1 MNMKITA
8 KEPLSYI
15 DGGPIQTICPYCGH
29 KGTFEAISRD
39 RFIQNKYICGQRLCP
54 DKDCQNHI
62 FVVLDVSRNLLF
74 YYPFRNISL
83 NKENIPASI
92 IKTFDEA
99 VTCHAQNCFV
109 ASAIMIRRT
118 LEEICEE
125 RGAVGKDLQTRIHNL
140 QTKTLLPQE
149 LFDAMDELL
158 LLGEDAAHIE
168 ADTFAQISTQELDVA
183 IEFTTEFLKALYQYS
198 SLLSKMRELKN
209 NIPKQ
214 SELT

>member
-1 MNMKITA
+1 MKITA

-15 DGGPIQTICPYCGH
+15 DGGPIQAICPYCGH

-39 RFIQNKYICGQRLCP
+39 RFIQNQYICGQRLCP
-54 DKDCQNHI
+54 DQDCRGHLFI
-62 FVVLDVSRNLLF
+62 VLDRSGNLLF
-74 YYPFRNISL
+74 HYPFRSVSL
-83 NKENIPASI
+83 KRENIPESI

-125 RGAVGKDLQTRIHNL
+125 RGAVGKDIKTRIRDL

-149 LFDAMDELL
+149 LFDAMDELR
-158 LLGEDAAHIE
+158 LLGNDAAHIE
-168 ADTFAQISTQELDVA
+168 ANTFAQISSQELDVA
-183 IEFTTEFLKALYQYS
+183 IEFTIEFLKALYQYS
-198 SLLSKMRELKN
+198 NLLSKMRELKK

-214 SELT
+214 DELT

>member
-1 MNMKITA
+1 MKITA

-39 RFIQNKYICGQRLCP
+39 RIIQNQYICGQRLCP
-54 DKDCQNHI
+54 DQDCRGHL
-62 FVVLDVSRNLLF
+62 FVVLDRSGNLLF
-74 YYPFRNISL
+74 HYPFRSVSL
-83 NKENIPASI
+83 KKENIPESI

-125 RGAVGKDLQTRIHNL
+125 RGAVGKDLKTRIHDL
-140 QTKTLLPQE
+140 KTKTLLPQE
-149 LFDAMDELL
+149 LFDAMDELRL
-158 LLGEDAAHIE
+158 LDSDAARIE
-168 ADTFAQISTQELDVA
+168 ASTFAQISSQELDVA
-183 IEFTTEFLKALYQYS
+183 IEFTIEFLKALYQYS
-198 SLLSKMRELKN
+198 SLLSKMRELKK

-214 SELT
+214 DELT

>member
-1 MNMKITA
+1 MKITA

-39 RFIQNKYICGQRLCP
+39 RFIQNQYICGQRLCP
-54 DKDCQNHI
+54 DQDCRGHLFI
-62 FVVLDVSRNLLF
+62 VLDRSGNLLF
-74 YYPFRNISL
+74 HYPFRSVSL
-83 NKENIPASI
+83 KRENIPESI

-99 VTCHAQNCFV
+99 VTGHAQNCFV

-125 RGAVGKDLQTRIHNL
+125 RGAVGKDIKTRIRDL

-149 LFDAMDELL
+149 LFDAMDELR
-158 LLGEDAAHIE
+158 LLGNDAAHIE
-168 ADTFAQISTQELDVA
+168 ANTFAQISSQELDVA
-183 IEFTTEFLKALYQYS
+183 IEFTIQFLKALYQYL
-198 SLLSKMRELKN
+198 SL
-209 NIPKQ
+209 IHI
-214 SELT
+214 

>member
-1 MNMKITA
+1 MKITA

-39 RFIQNKYICGQRLCP
+39 RIIQNQYICGQRLCP
-54 DKDCQNHI
+54 DKDCQGHL
-62 FVVLDVSRNLLF
+62 FVVLDRSGNLLF
-74 YYPFRNISL
+74 HYPFRSVSL
-83 NKENIPASI
+83 KKENIPESI

-125 RGAVGKDLQTRIHNL
+125 RGAVGKDLKTRIHDL
-140 QTKTLLPQE
+140 KTKTLLPQE
-149 LFDAMDELL
+149 LFDAMDELRL
-158 LLGEDAAHIE
+158 LDSDAARIE
-168 ADTFAQISTQELDVA
+168 ASTFAQISSQELDVA
-183 IEFTTEFLKALYQYS
+183 IEFTIEFLKALYQYS
-198 SLLSKMRELKN
+198 SLLSKMRELKKN
-209 NIPKQ
+209 VPKQ
-214 SELT
+214 DELT

>member
-1 MNMKITA
+1 MKITA
-8 KEPLSYI
+8 KEPLSYV

-39 RFIQNKYICGQRLCP
+39 RFIQNQYICGQRLCP
-54 DKDCQNHI
+54 DKDCQGHL
-62 FVVLDVSRNLLF
+62 FVVLDRSGNLLF
-74 YYPFRNISL
+74 HYPFRNVSL
-83 NKENIPASI
+83 NKEKIPASI

-125 RGAVGKDLQTRIHNL
+125 RGAVGKDLKTRIRDL

-149 LFDAMDELL
+149 LFDAMDELS
-158 LLGEDAAHIE
+158 LLGDDAAHIE
-168 ADTFAQISTQELDVA
+168 ANTFAQISSQELDVA
-183 IEFTTEFLKALYQYS
+183 IEFTIQFLKALYQYS
-198 SLLSKMRELKN
+198 SLLSKMRELKKS
-209 NIPKQ
+209 IPKQ
-214 SELT
+214 DELL

>member
-1 MNMKITA
+1 MKITA

-39 RFIQNKYICGQRLCP
+39 RFIQNQYICGQRLCP
-54 DKDCQNHI
+54 DQDCRGHLFI
-62 FVVLDVSRNLLF
+62 VLDRSGNLLF
-74 YYPFRNISL
+74 HYPFRSVSL
-83 NKENIPASI
+83 KRENIPESI

-125 RGAVGKDLQTRIHNL
+125 RGAVGKDIKTRIRDL

-149 LFDAMDELL
+149 LFDAMDELR
-158 LLGEDAAHIE
+158 LLGNDAAHIE
-168 ADTFAQISTQELDVA
+168 ANTFAQISSQELDVA
-183 IEFTTEFLKALYQYS
+183 IEFTIEFLKALYQYS
-198 SLLSKMRELKN
+198 NLLSKMRELKKTT
-209 NIPKQ
+209 P
-214 SELT
+214 

>member
-1 MNMKITA
+1 
-8 KEPLSYI
+8 
-15 DGGPIQTICPYCGH
+15 
-29 KGTFEAISRD
+29 
-39 RFIQNKYICGQRLCP
+39 
-54 DKDCQNHI
+54 
-62 FVVLDVSRNLLF
+62 
-74 YYPFRNISL
+74 L

>member
-1 MNMKITA
+1 MKITA
-8 KEPLSYI
+8 KEPLSYV

-39 RFIQNKYICGQRLCP
+39 RFIQNQYICGQRLCP
-54 DKDCQNHI
+54 DKDCQGHL
-62 FVVLDVSRNLLF
+62 FVVLDRSGNLLF
-74 YYPFRNISL
+74 HYPFRNVSL
-83 NKENIPASI
+83 NKEKIPASI

-125 RGAVGKDLQTRIHNL
+125 RGAVGKDLKTRIRDL

-149 LFDAMDELL
+149 LFDAMDELSL
-158 LLGEDAAHIE
+158 LSDDAAHIE
-168 ADTFAQISTQELDVA
+168 ANTFAQISSQELDVA
-183 IEFTTEFLKALYQYS
+183 IEFTIQFLKALYQYS
-198 SLLSKMRELKN
+198 SLLSKMRELKKS
-209 NIPKQ
+209 IPKQ
-214 SELT
+214 DELL

>member
-1 MNMKITA
+1 L
-8 KEPLSYI
+8 P
-15 DGGPIQTICPYCGH
+15 
-29 KGTFEAISRD
+29 
-39 RFIQNKYICGQRLCP
+39 GQRLPRPPFRC
-54 DKDCQNHI
+54 
-62 FVVLDVSRNLLF
+62 SRQSGNLLF
-74 YYPFRNISL
+74 HYPFRSVSL

-125 RGAVGKDLQTRIHNL
+125 RG
-140 QTKTLLPQE
+140 
-149 LFDAMDELL
+149 MDELR

-168 ADTFAQISTQELDVA
+168 ADTFTQISSQELDVA
-183 IEFTTEFLKALYQYS
+183 IEFTIEFLKALYQYS
-198 SLLSKMRELKN
+198 SLLSKMRELKK

-214 SELT
+214 DELT

>member
-1 MNMKITA
+1 MKITA

-39 RFIQNKYICGQRLCP
+39 RFIQNQYICGQRLCP
-54 DKDCQNHI
+54 DQDCRGHL
-62 FVVLDVSRNLLF
+62 FVVLDRSGNLLF
-74 YYPFRNISL
+74 HYPFRSVSL
-83 NKENIPASI
+83 KRENIPESI

-125 RGAVGKDLQTRIHNL
+125 RGAVGKDIKTRIRDL
-140 QTKTLLPQE
+140 QEKTLLPQE
-149 LFDAMDELL
+149 LFDAMDELR
-158 LLGEDAAHIE
+158 LLGNDAAHIE
-168 ADTFAQISTQELDVA
+168 ANTFAQISSQELDVA
-183 IEFTTEFLKALYQYS
+183 IEFTIEFLKALYQYS
-198 SLLSKMRELKN
+198 SLLSKMRELKKTT
-209 NIPKQ
+209 P
-214 SELT
+214 

>member
-1 MNMKITA
+1 MKITA

-39 RFIQNKYICGQRLCP
+39 RIIQNQYICGQRLCP
-54 DKDCQNHI
+54 DKDCQGHL
-62 FVVLDVSRNLLF
+62 FVVLDRSGNLLF
-74 YYPFRNISL
+74 HYPFRSVSL
-83 NKENIPASI
+83 KKENIPESI

-125 RGAVGKDLQTRIHNL
+125 RGAVGKDLKTRIHDL
-140 QTKTLLPQE
+140 KTKTLLPQE
-149 LFDAMDELL
+149 LFDAMDELRL
-158 LLGEDAAHIE
+158 LDSDAARIE
-168 ADTFAQISTQELDVA
+168 DSTFAQISSQELDVA
-183 IEFTTEFLKALYQYS
+183 IEFTIEFLKALYQYS
-198 SLLSKMRELKN
+198 SLLSKMRELKKN
-209 NIPKQ
+209 VPKQ
-214 SELT
+214 DELT

>member
-1 MNMKITA
+1 MKITA
-8 KEPLSYI
+8 KEPLSYV

-39 RFIQNKYICGQRLCP
+39 RFIQNQYICGQRLCP
-54 DKDCQNHI
+54 DKDCQGHL
-62 FVVLDVSRNLLF
+62 FVVLDRSGNLLF
-74 YYPFRNISL
+74 HYPFRNVSL
-83 NKENIPASI
+83 NKEKIPASI

-125 RGAVGKDLQTRIHNL
+125 RGAVGKDLKTRIRDL

-149 LFDAMDELL
+149 LFDAMDELS
-158 LLGEDAAHIE
+158 LLGDDAAHIE
-168 ADTFAQISTQELDVA
+168 ANTFAQISSQELDVA
-183 IEFTTEFLKALYQYS
+183 IEFTIQFLKALYQYS
-198 SLLSKMRELKN
+198 SLLSKMRELKK

-214 SELT
+214 DELT

>member
-1 MNMKITA
+1 MKITA
-8 KEPLSYI
+8 KEPLSYV

-39 RFIQNKYICGQRLCP
+39 RFIQNQYICGQRLCP
-54 DKDCQNHI
+54 DKDCQGHL
-62 FVVLDVSRNLLF
+62 FVVLDRSGNLLF
-74 YYPFRNISL
+74 HYPFRNVSL
-83 NKENIPASI
+83 NKEKIPASI

-125 RGAVGKDLQTRIHNL
+125 RGAVGKDLKTRIHDL

-149 LFDAMDELL
+149 LFDAMDELS
-158 LLGEDAAHIE
+158 LLGDDAAYIE
-168 ADTFAQISTQELDVA
+168 ANTFAQISSQELDVA
-183 IEFTTEFLKALYQYS
+183 IEFTIQFLKALYQYS
-198 SLLSKMRELKN
+198 SLLSKMRELKK

-214 SELT
+214 DELT

>member
-1 MNMKITA
+1 MKITA
-8 KEPLSYI
+8 KEPLSYV

-39 RFIQNKYICGQRLCP
+39 RFIQNQYICGQRLCP
-54 DKDCQNHI
+54 DKDCQGHL
-62 FVVLDVSRNLLF
+62 FVVLDRSGNLLF
-74 YYPFRNISL
+74 HYPFRNVSL
-83 NKENIPASI
+83 NKEKIPASI

-125 RGAVGKDLQTRIHNL
+125 RGAVGKDLKTRIRDL

-149 LFDAMDELL
+149 LFDAMDELS
-158 LLGEDAAHIE
+158 LLGDDAAHIE
-168 ADTFAQISTQELDVA
+168 ANTFAQISSQELDVA
-183 IEFTTEFLKALYQYS
+183 IEFTIQFLKALYQYS
-198 SLLSKMRELKN
+198 SLLSKMRELKK

-214 SELT
+214 DELS

>member
-1 MNMKITA
+1 MKITA

-39 RFIQNKYICGQRLCP
+39 RFIQNQYICGQRLCP
-54 DKDCQNHI
+54 DQDCRGHL
-62 FVVLDVSRNLLF
+62 FVVLDRSGNLLF
-74 YYPFRNISL
+74 HYPFRNVSL

-125 RGAVGKDLQTRIHNL
+125 RGAVGKDLKTRIHDL
-140 QTKTLLPQE
+140 KTKTLLPQE
-149 LFDAMDELL
+149 LFDAMDELS
-158 LLGEDAAHIE
+158 LLGNDADHIE
-168 ADTFAQISTQELDVA
+168 ANTFAQISSQELDVA
-183 IEFTTEFLKALYQYS
+183 IEFTIEFLKALYQYS
-198 SLLSKMRELKN
+198 SLLSKMRELRKKY
-209 NIPKQ
+209 PKQ
-214 SELT
+214 DELT

>member
-1 MNMKITA
+1 MKISA
-8 KEPLSYI
+8 KEPLAYI

-54 DKDCQNHI
+54 DQDCQGHL
-62 FVVLDVSRNLLF
+62 FVVLDRSRNLLF
-74 YYPFRNISL
+74 HYPFRSISL

-125 RGAVGKDLQTRIHNL
+125 RGAVGKDLKTRIHDL
-140 QTKTLLPQE
+140 KTKILLPQE
-149 LFDAMDELL
+149 LFDAMDELR
-158 LLGEDAAHIE
+158 LLGNDAVHVE
-168 ADTFAQISTQELDVA
+168 ANTFAQISSQELDVA
-183 IEFTTEFLKALYQYS
+183 IEFTIELLKALYQYS
-198 SLLSKMRELKN
+198 SLLSKMRELK
-209 NIPKQ
+209 K
-214 SELT
+214 TKT

>member
-1 MNMKITA
+1 MKITA

-39 RFIQNKYICGQRLCP
+39 RCIQDQYICGQRLCP
-54 DKDCQNHI
+54 DKDCRGHL
-62 FVVLDVSRNLLF
+62 FVVLDRSGNLLF
-74 YYPFRNISL
+74 HYPFRNVSL

-109 ASAIMIRRT
+109 ASAIMTRRT

-125 RGAVGKDLQTRIHNL
+125 QGAVGKNLKTRIHDL
-140 QTKTLLPQE
+140 QKKILLPQE
-149 LFDAMDELL
+149 LFDAMDELRL
-158 LLGEDAAHIE
+158 LDHDATRIN
-168 ADTFAQISTQELDVA
+168 ADVFKQISTQELDVA
-183 IEFTTEFLKALYQYS
+183 LELTIEILKALYHYS

-209 NIPKQ
+209 KYPEQ
-214 SELT
+214 QDEFA

>member
-1 MNMKITA
+1 MKISA
-8 KEPLSYI
+8 KEPLAYI

-39 RFIQNKYICGQRLCP
+39 RFIQNQYICGQRLCP
-54 DKDCQNHI
+54 DQDCRGHLFI
-62 FVVLDVSRNLLF
+62 VLDRSGNLLF
-74 YYPFRNISL
+74 HYPFRSVSL
-83 NKENIPASI
+83 KRENIPESI

-125 RGAVGKDLQTRIHNL
+125 RGAVGKDIKTRIRDL

-149 LFDAMDELL
+149 LFDAMDELRL
-158 LLGEDAAHIE
+158 LDSDAARIE
-168 ADTFAQISTQELDVA
+168 DSTFAQISSQELDVA
-183 IEFTTEFLKALYQYS
+183 IEFTIEFLKALYQYS
-198 SLLSKMRELKN
+198 SLLSKMRELRKKY
-209 NIPKQ
+209 PKQ
-214 SELT
+214 DELT